1 MSEEK
6 FEYIRCLFCVTGSEE
21 SVVRAIEDTG
31 LAKAIF
37 PRKVKPLWKKD
48 HWEETEFTL
57 IPGYVFM
64 YSHSK
69 VPIGPSVKDRGV
81 VRVLRYGDMDGEEYL
96 IGGDR
101 AFAETLLQKKGVLG
115 ALEAIEEGN
124 QVRIVDGILNE
135 CNGRVVKV
143 DKRKRL
149 AKVEIEFLGEN
160 RAIWLA
166 YRILEKR

>member
-1 MSEEK
+1 M
-6 FEYIRCLFCVTGSEE
+6 RRHCC
-21 SVVRAIEDTG
+21 
-31 LAKAIF
+31 
-37 PRKVKPLWKKD
+37 
-48 HWEETEFTL
+48 
-57 IPGYVFM
+57 
-64 YSHSK
+64 
-69 VPIGPSVKDRGV
+69 
-81 VRVLRYGDMDGEEYL
+81 
-96 IGGDR
+96 
-101 AFAETLLQKKGVLG
+101 KKGVLG